1 MEHIT
6 ASCVIRKNR
15 IYQQGRLAWEAPG
28 GLAREQAQGGPTGAL
43 VAAPPAGLADF
54 LLACYQHFEFQ
65 YPKFYKMDQLSKL
78 GWLAAELL
86 LSKGFGATEYR
97 PEDMAIVLSNASS
110 SLDTDYRYF
119 ATVGDIP
126 SPALFV
132 YTLPNIM
139 IGEIC
144 IRHKFKGENA
154 FFITES
160 FDPAFIETYVRDL
173 IGTGNA
179 RAGICGWVEV
189 LGDDYMAALF
199 LIENKLAGLPFTA
212 ENMNRLYN
220 ANQPA

>member
-6 ASCVIRKNR
+6 ASCVIRE
-15 IYQQGRLAWEAPG
+15 GRVY
-28 GLAREQAQGGPTGAL
+28 RQGGIVWEQRSG
-43 VAAPPAGLADF
+43 GLADF

-86 LSKGFGATEYR
+86 LSAGFDAAGYR
-97 PEDMAIVLSNASS
+97 PEEMAIVLSNANS

-119 ATVGDIP
+119 ATITDIP

-144 IRHKFKGENA
+144 IRNKFKGWNA
-154 FFITES
+154 FFVTAS
-160 FDPAFIETYVRDL
+160 FDAAFIETYVRDL
-173 IGTGNA
+173 LDTGNA
-179 RAGICGWVEV
+179 RACICGWVEV
-189 LGDDYMAALF
+189 LGDAYTAALF
-199 LIENKLAGLPFTA
+199 LIERKVTALSFAAALPFTA
-212 ENMNRLYN
+212 ENMDRLF
-220 ANQPA
+220 QPNE